1 MNKTVFKTFLTQMA
15 SPQLSHRIEHKA
27 GLPCA
32 PFCNLIVAQPFEI
45 WKFWNQL
52 LFCLMGTF
60 WYLESNWRKKISDF
74 FHFYFILIGG
84 TKGIKNRIWIF
95 LEKSFFFIFFS
106 EIPLNY
112 KMYPKTINKNPFQ
125 TCLIPRVDPQLSS
138 KIEHMLHSSA

>member
-45 WKFWNQL
+45 WKFWNQH

-60 WYLESNWRKKISDF
+60 WYLESNWDF
-74 FHFYFILIGG
+74 FFS
-84 TKGIKNRIWIF
+84 F
-95 LEKSFFFIFFS
+95 LFHIHRTFENFFS
-106 EIPLNY
+106 EIPLTN
-112 KMYPKTINKNPFQ
+112 KMYPKTTNENHFQ
-125 TCLIPRVDPQLSS
+125 TCLIQGWPTIQLKNGAYALFYCLIVGQPLKVKYLSDT
-138 KIEHMLHSSA
+138 